1 MLFKL
6 DFDLDSKDPHEDYNT
21 IANNFLKLL
30 NKRTSLKKK
39 MKGNDAAFMNKEFRK
54 TIYTQTRLKHKF
66 IKNPS
71 E

>member
-1 MLFKL
+1 MFFKL
-6 DFDLDSKDPHEDYNT
+6 DFDWDLKDPHEDYN
-21 IANNFLKLL
+21 
-30 NKRTSLKKK
+30 KRASLKKK